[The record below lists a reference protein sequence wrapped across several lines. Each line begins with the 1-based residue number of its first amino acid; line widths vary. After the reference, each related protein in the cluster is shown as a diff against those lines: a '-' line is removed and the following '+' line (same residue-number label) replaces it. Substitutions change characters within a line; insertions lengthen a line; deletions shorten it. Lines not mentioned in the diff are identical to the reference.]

1 MLEYSWKKPRA
12 WSHARLAHLHNLQRM
27 RLGFVIIEMVIVEV
41 IVDWNQ
47 GGLEWERWEGREGR
61 ESRL

>member
-1 MLEYSWKKPRA
+1 
-12 WSHARLAHLHNLQRM
+12 M